1 MTGAD
6 DARVASVNT
15 RSAALSVSE
24 AQQAVLARM
33 RALPEQRMPL
43 ALAIGHA
50 LAEDIHAS
58 VTLPPWA
65 NAGMDG
71 YAVRRADVRDA
82 SSAHPREL
90 RVIDTIAA
98 GSQSRPF
105 IQSGLC
111 ARIMTGAPLPP
122 GADAVIRIEDTDGGL
137 QYVRVLN
144 DRDARS
150 TAGNVRPR
158 GEDISDGDLVA
169 ARGDLI
175 TPALLG
181 VLASIG
187 AADVSVHRAPR
198 VVVAASGNELV
209 DVTEIDAVR
218 DGRAIVSSSSY
229 ALPALLRAT
238 GADVRV
244 LPALP
249 DDPDIMRDA
258 FARALE
264 HECDLLVT
272 TGGVSVGAFDH
283 VRSVIASLG
292 GRVDVPRVRVRPGG
306 PLAAGHVQ
314 GIPWIGLPGNPVST
328 LVTAELFVRPAVRAL
343 AGCSRVLPQLIA
355 VRLAEDVAAPASLTF
370 YLRAS
375 LRLASDGVF
384 EAQLTGRQGSNLLT
398 SMSRAHALLEIE
410 GPIERVAAG
419 SMVRALLLDHA
430 LLGAIAPPLP
440 DYSAHAPRNTPPAT
454 PDASSHPSSYTAH
467 E

>member
-1 MTGAD
+1 MTRD
-6 DARVASVNT
+6 DDTRHAPVNT
-15 RSAALSVSE
+15 RGHGFSVPE
-24 AQQAVLARM
+24 ARQAILARM
-33 RALPEQRMPL
+33 QAVPAQRMPL
-43 ALAIGHA
+43 AHAIGHA
-50 LAEDIHAS
+50 LAEDVHAS

-71 YAVRRADVRDA
+71 YAVRRADVLDA

-105 IQSGLC
+105 IASGLC

-122 GADAVIRIEDTDGGL
+122 GADVVVRVEDTDGGFE
-137 QYVRVLN
+137 QVRIVD

-150 TAGNVRPR
+150 TNGNVRPR
-158 GEDISDGDLVA
+158 GEDIADGDFVA

-187 AADVSVHRAPR
+187 SADVLVYRAPQ

-209 DVTEIDAVR
+209 DVTDIEAVR
-218 DGRAIVSSSSY
+218 NGRAIVSSSSY

-238 GADVRV
+238 GAEVRV

-258 FARALE
+258 LARALE
-264 HECDLLVT
+264 HECDLLIT

-355 VRLAEDVAAPASLTF
+355 VRLAEDIAAPAPLTF

-375 LRLASDGVF
+375 LRLAPDGVF
-384 EAQLTGRQGSNLLT
+384 EAQLTGSQGSNLLT
-398 SMSRAHALLEIE
+398 SMSRAHALLEVE
-410 GPIERVAAG
+410 GPLERVAAG
-419 SMVRALLLDHA
+419 TMVRALLLDHA
-430 LLGAIAPPLP
+430 LLGAVARAPV
-440 DYSAHAPRNTPPAT
+440 DRSAAAAHDTSRAT
-454 PDASSHPSSYTAH
+454 H